1 MEDKKRL
8 SIKLA
13 EDIGVDVSRCYQ
25 CGKCTAGCVLA
36 PDMDIAPSFLMRLL
50 QTGTEKAD
58 TRVLG
63 STAIW
68 LCLSCE
74 NCVARCPMEIDLPA
88 IMDHLRELSRTGGRV
103 NEKARP
109 IVAFHKSFL
118 DMVKHNGR
126 TYEIG
131 LVAEYKMRTMRL
143 MQDVDIAPTMMAK
156 GKLNIV
162 PERLKDNGDKVG
174 RIFANTIDKKD

>member
-58 TRVLG
+58 ARVLG

-74 NCVARCPMEIDLPA
+74 NCVARC
-88 IMDHLRELSRTGGRV
+88 RW
-103 NEKARP
+103 K
-109 IVAFHKSFL
+109 
-118 DMVKHNGR
+118 
-126 TYEIG
+126 
-131 LVAEYKMRTMRL
+131 
-143 MQDVDIAPTMMAK
+143 
-156 GKLNIV
+156 
-162 PERLKDNGDKVG
+162 
-174 RIFANTIDKKD
+174 